1 MARPRAYRYPSRRD
15 LFNPWNGTLMRL
27 SRVFRVLAAPAAVA
41 LLRLPAPAAAD
52 EPVTFPLGDV
62 RPGMTATFHTVMR
75 DTTIE
80 PFDVEVLSVV
90 RNIGP
95 GQDMILARALGD
107 RIEHEGVSQG
117 MSGSP
122 VYIDGKLLGAVSSTW
137 SFAKE
142 PLLGITPV
150 GQMMSEAEGSFR
162 RASVDGDA
170 APGRLGPG
178 AAPGSGSGP
187 PEPGTF
193 SPSAALRGHA
203 PQADPRGFAPIASPL
218 VLSGF
223 DRRLVDL
230 AAQWFEPW
238 GFRVVEGGAAGGTQ
252 QGGAIVP
259 GATLGVRVAG
269 GDANMTAL
277 GTATW
282 IDGDR
287 VYGWGHPF
295 FQMGDVEMPLV
306 SGYIHATVASR
317 QLSFKFGSGGEVVG
331 TLVNDRRS
339 GIAGRLGP
347 GPHLTTFD
355 VTVRRGDDAE
365 HFHYELIRH
374 PQLGPTLTGIVAA
387 NSVMANGGSFGEE
400 TVRFRQRIVLDD
412 GRDTTVETVFSGEQ
426 TLSSIVDLL
435 GEAAGVIA
443 NNPFERVAID
453 SMQAELTYEP
463 GIRLGT
469 ITEIALDDDTPR
481 PGDTLRGAY
490 LLRDY
495 RGEVSRHRFSIP
507 LPADAP
513 EARYLLLI
521 GDSRTAE
528 RFEAERAPRLFAVR
542 SLDEFLERIRRLKQ
556 TDEVHIHLYRQ
567 SEGVLVDGIPLPDLP
582 PSAMAILRGAA
593 RSGAADDLPAELVA
607 EQRDRAGKVVQGAH
621 TILFEVHKETP

>member
-1 MARPRAYRYPSRRD
+1 MH
-15 LFNPWNGTLMRL
+15 LL
-27 SRVFRVLAAPAAVA
+27 RVFRVLAAPAAIA
-41 LLRLPAPAAAD
+41 FFRLPAPVAAA
-52 EPVTFPLGDV
+52 PPATFPLDDV
-62 RPGMTATFHTVMR
+62 RPGMTATFRTVMK

-80 PFDVEVLSVV
+80 PFQLELLSVV
-90 RNIGP
+90 RDVGP
-95 GQDMILARALGD
+95 GQDMILARALGE

-122 VYIDGKLLGAVSSTW
+122 VYIDGKLVGAVSSTW

-162 RASVDGDA
+162 RAAGDDAA
-170 APGRLGPG
+170 APGG
-178 AAPGSGSGP
+178 AAPGGSGSGRLA
-187 PEPGTF
+187 PGTAPGGAGF
-193 SPSAALRGHA
+193 GSLGGDTALPGSYSPSRALREDA
-203 PQADPRGFAPIASPL
+203 PREGARGFASIASPL
-218 VLSGF
+218 VMGGF

-238 GFRVVEGGAAGGTQ
+238 GFRVVEGGAAGGAQ
-252 QGGAIVP
+252 AGGAIEP

-269 GDANMTAL
+269 GDANMTAI
-277 GTATW
+277 GTVTW
-282 IDGDR
+282 VDGNR
-287 VYGWGHPF
+287 VYGWGHPL
-295 FQMGDVEMPLV
+295 FQMGDTEMPLV

-317 QLSFKFGSGGEVVG
+317 MLSFKFGSGGDVVG

-339 GIAGRLGP
+339 GIAGTLGAGPRL
-347 GPHLTTFD
+347 TQFD
-355 VTVRRGDDAE
+355 VTLRRHEGTE
-365 HFHYELIRH
+365 RFHYELIRH

-387 NSVMANGGSFGEE
+387 NSVLANGGQFGEE
-400 TVRFRQRIVLDD
+400 TVRFRQRLVLDD
-412 GRDTTVETVFSGEQ
+412 GRDATVETVFSGEQ
-426 TLSSIVDLL
+426 TLSAIVDLL

-463 GIRLGT
+463 GIRLAT

-481 PGDTLRGAY
+481 PGDTLRGTY

-495 RGEVSRHRFSIP
+495 RGGLSRQRFSIP
-507 LPADAP
+507 LPEDAP

-521 GDSRTAE
+521 GDARTAE
-528 RFEAERAPRLFAVR
+528 RFEAERAPRLFAPR
-542 SLDEFLERIRRLKQ
+542 SLDEFLERIRRLRQ

-567 SEGVLVDGIPLPDLP
+567 SRGVLVDGLPLPDLP

-607 EQRDRAGKVVQGAH
+607 QMRDHAGKVVQGAH
-621 TILFEVHKETP
+621 TILFEVHKENP